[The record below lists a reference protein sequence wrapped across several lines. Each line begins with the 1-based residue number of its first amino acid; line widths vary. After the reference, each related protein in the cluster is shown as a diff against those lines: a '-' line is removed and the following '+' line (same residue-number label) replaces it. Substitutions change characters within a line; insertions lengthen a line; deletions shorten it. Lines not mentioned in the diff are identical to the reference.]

1 MTKKQKALAQTIF
14 TVILIATVNQ
24 FIEARKFPTVYTSR
38 YAPEDTAIERK
49 DMGNTGRV
57 EKIEAGEDSVKAE
70 SSPEHTPEQLIK
82 EVFGDK
88 ADIAIAIA
96 KAESGLNPEA
106 VGDLHITFEKDG
118 KLMGMSC
125 GLFQVRILE
134 GRPDCE
140 TLKDPETNVRYAKA
154 LYDKSGFQPWSAY
167 TSGKYLENL

>member
-14 TVILIATVNQ
+14 TAIAIITVNQ
-24 FIEARKFPTVYTSR
+24 FIDGQKLPKVYDSLR
-38 YAPEDTAIERK
+38 ELPVINSSIEFK
-49 DMGNTGRV
+49 EQSEEVV
-57 EKIEAGEDSVKAE
+57 EVADGEESLDS
-70 SSPEHTPEQLIK
+70 SPEQLIRK
-82 EVFGDK
+82 EFGDK
-88 ADIAIAIA
+88 ADIALAIA

-106 VGDLHITFEKDG
+106 VGDMHITFEKDG

>member
-70 SSPEHTPEQLIK
+70 SSPEQLIK

-106 VGDLHITFEKDG
+106 VGDLHITFEKNG

-140 TLKDPETNVRYAKA
+140 TLKNPKENVEYAKRIYEA
-154 LYDKSGFQPWSAY
+154 RGDFTAWSAY
-167 TSGKYLENL
+167 TNGAYKKYL